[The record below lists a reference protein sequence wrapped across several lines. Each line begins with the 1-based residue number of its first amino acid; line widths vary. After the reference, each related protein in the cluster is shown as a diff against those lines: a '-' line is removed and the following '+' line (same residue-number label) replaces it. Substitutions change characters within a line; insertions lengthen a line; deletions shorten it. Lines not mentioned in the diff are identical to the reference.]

1 MTNYLNSLYLTPS
14 LRSFFP
20 AKSRTMERSIVCVSL
35 YENAINTAQKIIFVC
50 FVAVV
55 CLLME
60 DSRSANLKFGTHK

>member
-1 MTNYLNSLYLTPS
+1 
-14 LRSFFP
+14 
-20 AKSRTMERSIVCVSL
+20 MERSIVCVSL

-60 DSRSANLKFGTHK
+60 DSRSANLKFGSHK